1 MQLYGAQ
8 HDKERDKAHKK
19 AMDLAQE
26 VAAKAPPGDP
36 KLVDWKPRAMELM
49 YALQQGIPTYTAEP
63 DRK

>member
-1 MQLYGAQ
+1 MYGAQ
-8 HDKERDKAHKK
+8 HDKERDKARKK

-26 VAAKAPPGDP
+26 VAAKAPGDP
-36 KLVDWKPRAMELM
+36 KLMDWKPRATELI